1 MRPTKEKQREYFVK
15 YKNKVNK
22 SPLKKAIRKRKNHDK
37 WIEIKKDPIK
47 FKRYK
52 DAVKRWRSTTNG
64 IYVSLRN
71 RGRKDF
77 NLKKEVFVEWYDSQ
91 IKKCVYCNLSL
102 EEIRKLPPP
111 YNRKNGLNKFSIDRK
126 DNNRGYEI
134 DNISLSCFTCN
145 TIKNNFL
152 TFEEM
157 LKTGREII
165 EPKLR
170 LLLKQTK

>member
-1 MRPTKEKQREYFVK
+1 MSWTKEQQKASHVRWYIKMRGDPIRSEKYDNKGKEEWIKIKNNPEKLLK
-15 YKNKVNK
+15 YKSSIGK
-22 SPLKKAIRKRKNHDK
+22 
-37 WIEIKKDPIK
+37 
-47 FKRYK
+47 
-52 DAVKRWRSTTNG
+52 WRSTVSG

-77 NLKKEVFVEWYDSQ
+77 DLKKEDFIEWYNKQ
-91 IKKCVYCNLSL
+91 EGKCSYCKLTL

-126 DNNRGYEI
+126 DNNLGYTIE
-134 DNISLSCFTCN
+134 NITLSCFTCN

-152 TFEEM
+152 TYEEM
-157 LKTGREII
+157 LKIGKDII

-170 LLLKQTK
+170 KLLN